1 MKNIEKIAID
11 SLIQTIETE
20 LSQDISQMSNFKRQF
35 EEAKKNFQGAA
46 GKLISSAKKSV
57 ADIVDELSEE
67 GIAYL
72 EAEISSK
79 LTVPFKL
86 K

>member
-11 SLIQTIETE
+11 SKMKSLEVE
-20 LSQDISQMSNFKRQF
+20 LQEEISQMSEFKKQF
-35 EEAKKNFQGAA
+35 EDAKRNFQGAA
-46 GKLISSAKKSV
+46 SKLIGTAKSSV
-57 ADIVDELSEE
+57 NDIVDELSEE
-67 GIAYL
+67 GIVYL
-72 EAEISSK
+72 EAEIEHM